1 MKKLVKET
9 LLIENKN
16 SINEDISSKIQIR
29 TIKDLKEVIK
39 DFPDDMGVMGY
50 NGGNGDLFLIGYW
63 VISKETLSDEEI
75 QQGYPEGVTPTFVIS
90 VD

>member
-9 LLIENKN
+9 LLIENDKDYAR
-16 SINEDISSKIQIR
+16 ELAKIQIR

-39 DFPDDMGVMGY
+39 DFPDDMDVMGY
-50 NGGNGDLFLIGYW
+50 RGGNGDLYRIGYW
-63 VISKETLSDEEI
+63 TITEETLSDEEKRE
-75 QQGYPEGVTPTFVIS
+75 GYPKGVIPTFVIS